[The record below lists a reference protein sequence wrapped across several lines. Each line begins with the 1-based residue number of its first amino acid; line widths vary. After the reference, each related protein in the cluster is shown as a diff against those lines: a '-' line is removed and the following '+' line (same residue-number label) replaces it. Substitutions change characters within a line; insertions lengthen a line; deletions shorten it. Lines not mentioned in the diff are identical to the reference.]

1 MSGISS
7 RAWTGQCW
15 TRSTTSPFNSLR
27 DAPAL
32 AIEQKR
38 TPKEARDAL
47 AKRRAEADARAR
59 AVIEALR
66 TSADLR
72 RHQATA
78 AALEGLLT
86 RATGLRFETLADL
99 LAPQP
104 WALDEDGAVLGHL
117 LTVGEDVFLAAVAD
131 ERVDGLTLGQAFG
144 LPWADL
150 DEREAWTRV
159 YADALRALADEAE
172 GQLEAQRRRDKL
184 GRIAEGVGGLED
196 S

>member
-1 MSGISS
+1 
-7 RAWTGQCW
+7 
-15 TRSTTSPFNSLR
+15 
-27 DAPAL
+27 L

-86 RATGLRFETLADL
+86 RATGLRFGTLADL

-104 WALDEDGAVLGHL
+104 WALDADGAVLGHL

-159 YADALRALADEAE
+159 YADAMRALADEAE
-172 GQLEAQRRRDKL
+172 EQMEVQRRRDIL
-184 GRIAEGVGGLED
+184 GRIAKDAGPGKGR
-196 S
+196 